1 MQDGV
6 AAYLRLSAERRQAR
20 VEEMLNGLSERE
32 RLLVREAAVMGYVRG
47 AHSANAQAAREPEIP
62 PDSAIVLD
70 VLAACDAHR
79 DLYPTLTGYEF
90 PRMNLRSD

>member
-1 MQDGV
+1 
-6 AAYLRLSAERRQAR
+6 
-20 VEEMLNGLSERE
+20 MLNGLSERE

-47 AHSANAQAAREPEIP
+47 AYSANAQAAREPIAPPEIP

-79 DLYPTLTGYEF
+79 DLYPTLTGYKF
-90 PRMNLRSD
+90 PEDESEE